1 MRVTLIFAALS
12 LALAQPAFA
21 RPLAIEDV
29 RQMAFDKGI
38 VKIKMVKLDH
48 GFWEVKGDDT
58 SGHKIQ
64 MKIEARSGQIV
75 KLKRN

>member
-1 MRVTLIFAALS
+1 MRVTLILVAMS

-38 VKIKMVKLDH
+38 VKIKKVKLDH
-48 GFWEVKGDDT
+48 GFWQVKGDDT
-58 SGHKIQ
+58 SGHEIQ
-64 MKIEARSGQIV
+64 MKIDARSGQIV

>member
-1 MRVTLIFAALS
+1 MRVSLIFVALS

-21 RPLAIEDV
+21 RALAIDDV
-29 RQMAFDKGI
+29 RQMDFEKGI
-38 VKIKMVKLDH
+38 VKIKKVKLDH
-48 GFWEVKGDDT
+48 GFWQVKGDDT
-58 SGHKIQ
+58 SGHEIQ

>member
-1 MRVTLIFAALS
+1 MRVTLLFVALS

-38 VKIKMVKLDH
+38 VKIKKVKLDH
-48 GFWEVKGDDT
+48 GFWLIKGDDT
-58 SGHKIQ
+58 SGHEIQ

>member
-1 MRVTLIFAALS
+1 MRVTLLFVALS
-12 LALAQPAFA
+12 LALAQPASA
-21 RPLAIEDV
+21 RPLVIEDV

-38 VKIKMVKLDH
+38 VKIKKVKLDH
-48 GFWEVKGDDT
+48 GFWQVKGDDT
-58 SGHKIQ
+58 SGHEIQ